1 MKNLFS
7 SLTPPTAEGRV
18 AGDQF
23 YARFIDAVVRAIEKN
38 EPLMDQ
44 VLSLA
49 IINYDSETKKSDVE
63 VSPDA

>member
-1 MKNLFS
+1 
-7 SLTPPTAEGRV
+7 
-18 AGDQF
+18 
-23 YARFIDAVVRAIEKN
+23 VRAIENN

-49 IINYDSETKKSDVE
+49 IVNYDSETTKSDAE